1 MAGCLLLD
9 ARGVCFRPGLFLL
22 QLGEITHNG
31 FVVKDICHLWLP
43 FRRTVC
49 TKYQTYPAQLALTSI
64 NVSRFFFYYSV
75 ESLTASTITAWW
87 MFCTPATR
95 KTLVARGNLAFVT
108 RAFIMSIYAFE
119 RKVEEYWKNW
129 CLLTVNCLCEW
140 RIFNQADHTV
150 LWWNQSGF
158 EKSIFWYFTF
168 VSSVSGNKIFWTEFE
183 KLCKKN

>member
-1 MAGCLLLD
+1 M
-9 ARGVCFRPGLFLL
+9 FL
-22 QLGEITHNG
+22 G
-31 FVVKDICHLWLP
+31 
-43 FRRTVC
+43 
-49 TKYQTYPAQLALTSI
+49 
-64 NVSRFFFYYSV
+64 FFYYSV

-108 RAFIMSIYAFE
+108 RAFIISIYAFE

-129 CLLTVNCLCEW
+129 CLVTVNCLCEW

-183 KLCKKN
+183 KLCKKKLKIVLWYSTVDRARQGNFGKILCWQG